1 MELWN
6 ELLKSGVSICMYH
19 FVCYAGQIGTKLSD
33 FLGKCWFHI
42 GMELLDNF
50 LSFAVDYDHWKLYA
64 IVESYV
70 S

>member
-1 MELWN
+1 
-6 ELLKSGVSICMYH
+6 MYH